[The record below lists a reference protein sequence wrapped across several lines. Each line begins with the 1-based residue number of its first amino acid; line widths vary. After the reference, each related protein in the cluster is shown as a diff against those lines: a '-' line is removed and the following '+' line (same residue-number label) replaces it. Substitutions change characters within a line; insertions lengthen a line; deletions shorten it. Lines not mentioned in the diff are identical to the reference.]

1 MDREKAREA
10 IQGNIRDMLSILK
23 TVLIVSVVM
32 LFLNGFV
39 VANAVVPTASMSP
52 EIEPG
57 DRVVGLRFLR
67 NYQRGDIIVFD
78 DPDSPGRYLIKRI
91 IGVPGD
97 RISFLPE
104 EGGVCSVCIN
114 GKKMDEPYLP
124 EPMLRNAAFDS
135 LILTVPEGSYFCL
148 GDNRNNSLDARY
160 WDHKFISEDEVVARA
175 VVRYWPFSRAGV
187 FDRPEYAIDASGTQ
201 TAG

>member
-1 MDREKAREA
+1 MDRKKTRET
-10 IQGNIRDMLSILK
+10 IQNNFRDMLSILK

-39 VANAVVPTASMSP
+39 VANAVVPTSSMAP

-97 RISFLPE
+97 RISFMPE
-104 EGGVCSVCIN
+104 ENGTCSVCIN
-114 GKKMDEPYLP
+114 GKRLDEPYLP
-124 EPMLRNAAFDS
+124 EAMLRNAEFDGM
-135 LILTVPEGSYFCL
+135 ILTVPEGSYFCL

-160 WDHKFISEDEVVARA
+160 WEHKFISKDEVVARA
-175 VVRYWPFSRAGV
+175 VVRYWPFNRAGI
-187 FDRPEYAIDASGTQ
+187 FDRPEYAID
-201 TAG
+201 TAGV